1 MFVIITMWSWFVN
14 CSSYRRFLVGVIGFS
29 YSSCYRSFRFYFL
42 LILLFSDSNCGQC
55 STGKNEKRDPQSCLT
70 VISGFR

>member
-14 CSSYRRFLVGVIGFS
+14 CSGYRRFLVVAIGF
-29 YSSCYRSFRFYFL
+29 
-42 LILLFSDSNCGQC
+42 LIAHIVVHFTLIFAYLTFSDSNCGQY
-55 STGKNEKRDPQSCLT
+55 STGKNEKCDPQSCLT